1 MGILPKEKTKPIH
14 ELAKQI
20 ITIYGAPK
28 IGKTTFCA
36 AMESPLFIATE
47 PGQNALEVYKVDC
60 NDWPVFLETC
70 AELTKDH
77 NGFKTV
83 IIDTIDNLYGQC
95 EDFMLKKL
103 NIIHPSD
110 LEYGKGFSIVQAE
123 FGRVIKKLSLL
134 PFGLVFI
141 SHSKEKEVSTRTGK
155 IQKTTPAMPPGASK
169 IITALSDMILLFDS
183 ERGKTPE
190 DPERRIIRARA
201 SKNFDAG
208 SRWELPETIPMD
220 FKKFQAIYE
229 KGENNVKK

>member
-1 MGILPKEKTKPIH
+1 MGILPTTKTKPVR

-20 ITIYGAPK
+20 ITIYGPPK
-28 IGKTTFCA
+28 IGKTTFCGGMDA
-36 AMESPLFIATE
+36 PLFIATE

-60 NDWPVFLETC
+60 STWSTFLETC
-70 AELTKDH
+70 GELTKDH

-83 IIDTIDNLYGQC
+83 IIDTIDNLYLQC

-110 LEYGKGFSIVQAE
+110 MEYGKGFSLVNAE
-123 FGRVIKKLSLL
+123 FGRVIKKLSML

-155 IQKTTPAMPPGASK
+155 IQKTTPAMSSGAAK
-169 IITALSDMILLFDS
+169 IIAGISDMILLFDS
-183 ERGKTPE
+183 EAGKTPE
-190 DPERRIIRARA
+190 DPERRIIRTRA

-208 SRWELPETIPMD
+208 SRWELPETIPMNFEK
-220 FKKFQAIYE
+220 FKSAYE
-229 KGENNVKK
+229 KGDQNGKK